1 MRLEARK
8 RRALVLS
15 MLTRT
20 APPMK
25 TPRQFP
31 AGGSPSV
38 SSLSGSEVTLS
49 ANVQEHGAL
58 VLELVDS
65 GRLRS
70 RRSQGG
76 RTGELLVEEERADF
90 SRERQ
95 VLDGSPTGD
104 HTNLGNVEVRVAA
117 IVCRHGFAEVETRAE
132 LTLGGKDVEGVTA
145 VAYRGVAAPD
155 AGRPVG
161 IPIVVERTTDT
172 KGIHQLDV
180 AGSTAGK
187 EPGQVNRISRLAKA
201 NALIRTRTA
210 RATEHPE

>member
-1 MRLEARK
+1 
-8 RRALVLS
+8 
-15 MLTRT
+15 MLGNLNLN
-20 APPMK
+20 K
-25 TPRQFP
+25 EKPRQFP

-76 RTGELLVEEERADF
+76 RTSELLVEEERTDF

-104 HTNLGNVEVRVAA
+104 HANLGNVEVGVAA
-117 IVCRHGFAEVETRAE
+117 IVCRHDLAEVETRAE
-132 LTLGGKDVEGVTA
+132 LTLGREDVE
-145 VAYRGVAAPD
+145 
-155 AGRPVG
+155 
-161 IPIVVERTTDT
+161 
-172 KGIHQLDV
+172 
-180 AGSTAGK
+180 
-187 EPGQVNRISRLAKA
+187 
-201 NALIRTRTA
+201 
-210 RATEHPE
+210 